1 MWRFQIHITSSTAR
15 ALTSRSRSYC
25 VMSQSRARFCGVGV
39 RRRTGVVLAPG
50 SRAAPFVGDAK
61 SAGTGVVPVFVPV
74 FGVVDADTI
83 TVPIS
88 PLTSRSTHL
97 EGDMNDGIDAA
108 SYVVDIGDAD
118 IEAWSRAVRRE
129 RACSCYN
136 NFLYV
141 LGDM

>member
-1 MWRFQIHITSSTAR
+1 
-15 ALTSRSRSYC
+15 
-25 VMSQSRARFCGVGV
+25 MSQPCARFRGVGV

-61 SAGTGVVPVFVPV
+61 SAGTGVVPF
-74 FGVVDADTI
+74 FGVVDTDTI

-88 PLTSRSTHL
+88 PLTSRSTHR

-118 IEAWSRAVRRE
+118 IEAWSRILRRV

-141 LGDM
+141 LGDMRR

>member
-1 MWRFQIHITSSTAR
+1 
-15 ALTSRSRSYC
+15 
-25 VMSQSRARFCGVGV
+25 MSQSRARFRGVGV
-39 RRRTGVVLAPG
+39 RRRTGVVFAPG

-61 SAGTGVVPVFVPV
+61 SAGTAGTGVVPV

-88 PLTSRSTHL
+88 PLTSRSTHR

-108 SYVVDIGDAD
+108 SYVADIGGAD

-141 LGDM
+141 LGDMRR